1 MGIRIS
7 LFLLGFW
14 GGSEITNLTIK
25 CQKTLLFDRIRKK
38 PRQNLENLTD
48 FPFYSLQIA
57 YIFRN
62 SKIVQY
68 VMAILL
74 RIFPNRNATFQ
85 FGTRSITVFKTNPE
99 NLTGFLKYHC
109 FESSIPL
116 TYESIRATDR
126 QLTKR
131 FTTDKY
137 KTNSFGYYEFLEF
150 FSFCTIS
157 RETFVRIILQKHA
170 HVACLFNK
178 QRPKKI

>member
-1 MGIRIS
+1 MGIRISERFLKFFVGIRISECFLEFIMGIRIS

-74 RIFPNRNATFQ
+74 RIFPNRNATF
-85 FGTRSITVFKTNPE
+85 
-99 NLTGFLKYHC
+99 
-109 FESSIPL
+109 
-116 TYESIRATDR
+116 
-126 QLTKR
+126 
-131 FTTDKY
+131 
-137 KTNSFGYYEFLEF
+137 
-150 FSFCTIS
+150 
-157 RETFVRIILQKHA
+157 
-170 HVACLFNK
+170 
-178 QRPKKI
+178 